1 MSRPRATSARLALRV
16 EGWRL
21 IPHSYAIV
29 NEFQCL
35 ELLQRP
41 NIRLNHRDAA
51 FFNPNWSNI
60 AGLLPEAKEKLIRQ
74 LGAGIDGGD
83 ADVVY
88 RISFPMDFRPAPQPL
103 FVFAT
108 CETGQ
113 GLDQVLGGSTLVE
126 AQRAAGATIVTPSNW
141 SRNGFIRLGISAED
155 VRVVPHGIDPTLCR
169 PYSRA
174 NRQRLRERTGLDH
187 RFVFLSVGAM
197 TANKGIDL
205 LLRAFAEVA
214 RRHPGAVLIL
224 KGMDA
229 LYTSRQF
236 LNYYLREAR
245 VADVMNRIRYI
256 GEPLSFEAM
265 ADLYNAADVYVAPYR
280 AEGFALP
287 ALEAAACGLPIIA
300 TEGGPTDDFVDDSFA
315 LRVRSELR
323 EWRADT
329 SGPVLNELLPDG
341 DHLTQL
347 MRKALEEEDWRRSAQ
362 RAAADHVGKRFTWS
376 AAVDGLLALLG
387 ES

>member
-1 MSRPRATSARLALRV
+1 MTGPRAAGARLAIRV

-35 ELLQRP
+35 ELLRRRDVQ
-41 NIRLNHRDAA
+41 LSHRDAP
-51 FFNPNWSNI
+51 FFNAGWSNI
-60 AGLLPEAKEKLIRQ
+60 AGLLPEAKGRLIRE
-74 LGAGIDGGD
+74 LDGGIDGAD

-88 RISFPMDFRPAPQPL
+88 RISFPMDFRPIPQPL

-108 CETGQ
+108 CETGH
-113 GLDQVLGGSTLVE
+113 GLDEVLGGRTLVE

-141 SRNGFIRLGISAED
+141 SRNGFIRLGIRGED
-155 VRVVPHGIDPTLCR
+155 VRVVPHGIDPAICR

-174 NRQRLRERTGLDH
+174 KRERLREKAGLGQ

-197 TANKGIDL
+197 TANKGIGL

-214 RRHPGAVLIL
+214 RRRPEAVLIL

-236 LNYYLREAR
+236 LNYYLREGR
-245 VADVMNRIRYI
+245 VGDVMNRIRYI
-256 GEPLSFEAM
+256 GEPLSFQAM
-265 ADLYNAADVYVAPYR
+265 ADLYNAADAYVAPYR

-287 ALEAAACGLPIIA
+287 ALEAAACGLPVIA
-300 TEGGPTDDFVDDSFA
+300 TAGGPTDDFLDDSFA
-315 LRVRSELR
+315 LRIRSTLR
-323 EWRADT
+323 EWREEG
-329 SGPVLNELLPDG
+329 SGPVLTELLPDG
-341 DHLTQL
+341 DHLAEL
-347 MRKALEEEDWRRSAQ
+347 MRKVLEEEGWRRSAQ
-362 RAAADHVGKRFTWS
+362 RAAADHVGERFTWS
-376 AAVDGLLALLG
+376 TAVDRLLALLR
-387 ES
+387 EP